1 MKKILLALLF
11 LLISKM
17 ALAKDYG
24 IIGATYQIKEKNLLE
39 EIQEKLQLAKK
50 DGRLNKFQEQVKNNI
65 FQQINEPKSHNFLKN
80 AIENRQWFYDPSVHL
95 PYDLKDQNGK
105 IFYKAH
111 TKVNP
116 LEKISLSK
124 SLIFINGV
132 DPNQVKWAI
141 DQYHK
146 KKSKVKIIITQGKI
160 IDLMSAKKIRFYFD
174 QNQTLIK
181 KFEIQAL
188 PAVVE
193 QQGKLLKIIEV
204 AL

>member
-1 MKKILLALLF
+1 MKKTLLALLF

-17 ALAKDYG
+17 ALAKDFG
-24 IIGATYQIKEKNLLE
+24 IVGTTYQIKERNLLE

-50 DGRLNKFQEQVKNNI
+50 DGKLDKFQEQVKNNI
-65 FQQINEPKSHNFLKN
+65 FQQINEPKSVNLPKN
-80 AIENRQWFYDPSVHL
+80 ASENRQWFYDPSVEL

-105 IFYKAH
+105 VFYKAH

-124 SLIFINGV
+124 SLIFINGL
-132 DPNQVKWAI
+132 DSKQVKWAI

-146 KKSKVKIIITQGKI
+146 KNSKVKIILTQGKI
-160 IDLMSAKKIRFYFD
+160 IDLMIAKKIRFYFD

-188 PAVVE
+188 PALVE

>member
-80 AIENRQWFYDPSVHL
+80 AMH
-95 PYDLKDQNGK
+95 
-105 IFYKAH
+105 AH
-111 TKVNP
+111 
-116 LEKISLSK
+116 
-124 SLIFINGV
+124 
-132 DPNQVKWAI
+132 A
-141 DQYHK
+141 
-146 KKSKVKIIITQGKI
+146 
-160 IDLMSAKKIRFYFD
+160 R
-174 QNQTLIK
+174 
-181 KFEIQAL
+181 
-188 PAVVE
+188 
-193 QQGKLLKIIEV
+193 
-204 AL
+204 

>member
-80 AIENRQWFYDPSVHL
+80 ASENRQWFYDPSVHL

-132 DPNQVKWAI
+132 DSNQVKWAI